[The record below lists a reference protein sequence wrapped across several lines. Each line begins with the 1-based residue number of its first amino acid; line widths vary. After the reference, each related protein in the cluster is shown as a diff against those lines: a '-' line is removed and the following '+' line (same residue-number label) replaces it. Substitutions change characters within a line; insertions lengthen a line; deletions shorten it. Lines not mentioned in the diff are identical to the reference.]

1 MKYYG
6 IIILLASIAL
16 FACDKVE
23 DPFPPTKDVVDTG
36 IVWDDS
42 VFSVD
47 NNNRRF
53 VLMEEFTGHTC
64 TNCPAGASEVER
76 LVGIYGNELVPISI
90 HASSFAKP
98 KPGYCQDGSFPDCF
112 SSDYRTEA
120 GEAYL
125 GPLGIDGLPGGLV
138 SRSRGTADDKVTGKL
153 SSTVWETRILEYI
166 GEAAIA
172 NLRLANYY
180 DDSTKTYQVR
190 VNIEWLSAHSGDLNL
205 QVQLLEDS
213 IQDWQQDARQGAGP
227 EQYVKD
233 YWHRHM
239 FRGDVNGVWGEPLDA
254 AAAGEVTEIIY
265 TRAFDPDGIGYKLE
279 HMSIIAFMYKRGGP
293 IYEVMQT
300 NQAHLINH

>member
-6 IIILLASIAL
+6 ILLLSSL
-16 FACDKVE
+16 FVLFSCDKVE
-23 DPFPPTKDVVDTG
+23 DPFPPIKDVIDTG
-36 IVWDDS
+36 ITWDDS

-64 TNCPAGASEVER
+64 TNCPAGATEVER
-76 LVGIYGNELVPISI
+76 LIDLYGEELVAISV

-98 KPGYCQDGSFPDCF
+98 RPGYCQITAFPDCF

-120 GEAYL
+120 GEEYL

-138 SRSRGTADDKVTGKL
+138 SRSRGTADQSKTGKL
-153 SSTVWETRILEYI
+153 SSTVWQTRVDEFI

-172 NLRLANYY
+172 NLSIANYY
-180 DDSTKTYQVR
+180 DDSTKTYQIR
-190 VNIEWLSAHSGDLNL
+190 VGIEWLTAHSGDLNL

-213 IQDWQQDARQGAGP
+213 IVDWQQDERLGTGS
-227 EQYVKD
+227 EQYVED
-233 YWHRHM
+233 YMHRHM
-239 FRGDVNGVWGEPLDA
+239 LRDDVNGIWGEILDPA
-254 AAAGEVTEIIY
+254 DTDDVVEIIY

-279 HMSIIAFMYKRGGP
+279 HMSIVAFIYKQGGP
-293 IYEVMQT
+293 IYEVMQV
-300 NQAHLINH
+300 NEAHLTSH